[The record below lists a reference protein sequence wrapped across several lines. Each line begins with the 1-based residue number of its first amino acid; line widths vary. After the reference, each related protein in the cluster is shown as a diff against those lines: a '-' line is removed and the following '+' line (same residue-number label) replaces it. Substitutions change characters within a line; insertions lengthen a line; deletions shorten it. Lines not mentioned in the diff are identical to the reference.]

1 MREINNMGGILFAD
15 ILYKNEI
22 SLFAVHQNTACIQII
37 KGHDWHRLLQW
48 VSLNLLLLPRTN
60 QRQELHINIQQQLNF
75 PKHCLLLKQQMIYVT
90 E

>member
-37 KGHDWHRLLQW
+37 KGHDWHRLPTV
-48 VSLNLLLLPRTN
+48 VSLISYCYLERISGRNY
-60 QRQELHINIQQQLNF
+60 I
-75 PKHCLLLKQQMIYVT
+75 
-90 E
+90 

>member
-37 KGHDWHRLLQW
+37 KGHDWHRLPT
-48 VSLNLLLLPRTN
+48 VGIIESPT
-60 QRQELHINIQQQLNF
+60 
-75 PKHCLLLKQQMIYVT
+75 VT
-90 E
+90 